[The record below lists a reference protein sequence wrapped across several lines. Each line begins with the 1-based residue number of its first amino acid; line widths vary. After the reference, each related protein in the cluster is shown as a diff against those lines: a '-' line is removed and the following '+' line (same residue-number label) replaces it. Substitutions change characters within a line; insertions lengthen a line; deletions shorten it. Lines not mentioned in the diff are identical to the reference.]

1 MSARTSVTT
10 IDLTPLPDIHRVL
23 IQHTVDAIVE
33 YALAEEPTNLDEA
46 IRCLTVLR
54 LYVEPSR
61 TVPGD
66 GQ

>member
-1 MSARTSVTT
+1 MTT
-10 IDLTPLPDIHRVL
+10 IDLTKLPDIHRVL
-23 IQHTVDAIVE
+23 ISTAVDALHE
-33 YALAEEPTNLDEA
+33 YVLAEEPTNLDEA

>member
-1 MSARTSVTT
+1 MTT

-33 YALAEEPTNLDEA
+33 YALAEETTNLDEA

-54 LYVEPSR
+54 LYVTPAATETAP
-61 TVPGD
+61 
-66 GQ
+66 

>member
-1 MSARTSVTT
+1 MSARISVTT
-10 IDLTPLPDIHRVL
+10 IDLTKLPDIHRVL
-23 IQHTVDAIVE
+23 ISTAVDALHE
-33 YALAEEPTNLDEA
+33 YVLAEEPTNLDEA